1 MTTAPSLDER
11 QPTRRERLTL
21 ERLMLDVRQLK
32 NDKALVGIKVE
43 KETEEVEVIQVPTGE
58 NFENCDIEGV
68 YQTER
73 LRLNSPR
80 AQAYLAKLHADH
92 ERVLEELRW
101 NLNFEDD
108 EKSRAALEEQIANL
122 KPMLP
127 QIGRDKYIDPAKA
140 DKYRAELEDIKIRL
154 IKAHKA
160 VRNFKARMNAVREDP
175 MDSRCRR
182 RIANQKYQNSPK
194 GRAARARADKAH
206 HERNR
211 ERDAERARGW
221 YLLKGEGEKRRLQR
235 IPVNDPTGLGFGGAE

>member
-21 ERLMLDVRQLK
+21 ERLTLDVRQLK
-32 NDKALVGIKVE
+32 NDKALVHLKFE
-43 KETEEVEVIQVPTGE
+43 KETEEVEVIQVPTGD
-58 NFENCDIEGV
+58 NFENGDIEGV
-68 YQTER
+68 FESER
-73 LRLNSPR
+73 LPLNSPR

-101 NLNFEDD
+101 SLNFEDD
-108 EKSRAALEEQIANL
+108 EKNRQKIEEQIANL
-122 KPMLP
+122 KPSLP
-127 QIGRDKYIDPAKA
+127 HIGRDKYIDPAKA

-154 IKAHKA
+154 KKAHKA
-160 VRNFKARMNAVREDP
+160 VRNFKARMNALKEDP

-194 GRAARARADKAH
+194 GRAARARSDKAH

-211 ERDAERARGW
+211 ERDAERAKGW
-221 YLLKGEGEKRRLQR
+221 YLVTGEAEKRRLQR
-235 IPVNDPTGLGFGGAE
+235 IPVNDSTGLGDGGAE